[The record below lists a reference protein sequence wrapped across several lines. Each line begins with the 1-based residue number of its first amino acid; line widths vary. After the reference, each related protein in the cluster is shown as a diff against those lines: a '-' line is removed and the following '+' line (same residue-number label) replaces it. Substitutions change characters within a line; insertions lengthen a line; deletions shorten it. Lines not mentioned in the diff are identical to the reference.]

1 MEFPINRMATILLD
15 DKRYKLIFFLFIL
28 LLCQIVRSDDIDGL
42 VASVGRGGDMVN
54 NLISTVLASSASER
68 AKLAKFKSENPNKVK
83 LSNNKTSIVPN
94 IQIPDTDVLEVSSK
108 FPKDYLGKYVYG
120 TVYFGN
126 NMTFPGEDVTS
137 ISFYAKNLRGFL
149 LETKDEKVIQKLL
162 TYQHGD
168 KFLIP
173 RECPLK
179 IHEKA
184 GINYFVRLPFES
196 LQQN

>member
-68 AKLAKFKSENPNKVK
+68 AKLAKFRSENPNKVK

-137 ISFYAKNLRGFL
+137 ISFYAK
-149 LETKDEKVIQKLL
+149 I
-162 TYQHGD
+162 
-168 KFLIP
+168 
-173 RECPLK
+173 
-179 IHEKA
+179 
-184 GINYFVRLPFES
+184 
-196 LQQN
+196 